1 MHVLLVAGVLALACG
16 GRPRHPGAEEL
27 ALRQRAAGETARR
40 YDDPRTAAQLYG
52 RASANAAAVDRGALA
67 GDAACREG
75 IALLSAGQ
83 PRRAEEAF
91 LRAVA
96 LARDAKDPGL
106 AARACL
112 GVARAR
118 QASGH
123 GDVSAPLRDASA
135 LAREAGDRTA
145 AALAEVGLGALAP
158 PGEARAHYAE
168 AERLGGAEPP
178 VAGPLRLN
186 LARLDEREGRGAEA
200 RAGYRAAI
208 GPLADAD
215 DRVGLLAALQGAA
228 RLADG
233 DRASTAEAA
242 ELHRRAAAV
251 AEGLGREGV
260 ARAEREAA
268 ASPGGGEKQTE
279 R

>member
-1 MHVLLVAGVLALACG
+1 VLAGALALACG

-40 YDDPRTAAQLYG
+40 YDDPRTAALLYG

-75 IALLSAGQ
+75 IALLAAGQ

-91 LRAVA
+91 LRAVS
-96 LARDAKDPGL
+96 LARDAQDPGL

-118 QASGH
+118 QASGQ
-123 GDVSAPLRDASA
+123 GDVAAPLRDAST

-145 AALAEVGLGALAP
+145 AALAEVGLGALSPAA
-158 PGEARAHYAE
+158 EARAHYAE
-168 AERLGGAEPP
+168 AERLAGAEPP

-186 LARLDEREGRGAEA
+186 LARLDEREGRAAEA
-200 RAGYRAAI
+200 RAGYRSAI

-228 RLADG
+228 RLAGADP
-233 DRASTAEAA
+233 ASAAEAA

-251 AEGLGREGV
+251 ADGLGRDAV
-260 ARAEREAA
+260 ARAERAAAGSAAGGAEAA
-268 ASPGGGEKQTE
+268 